1 MKLYIKFI
9 SKEFL
14 KSLIYVFL
22 IMLSLVL
29 ILNILSEFD
38 FFRDKEVKTI
48 FPIFLSIL
56 NSPDLIF
63 EMFPFIFLLAT
74 QVFFINLFQNDQIQI
89 FKYSGLK
96 NIKILFIL
104 ILNSIII
111 GIFIIFFFY
120 TLSSILKNQY
130 VKLKSKYSTNDQY
143 LAVITKNG
151 LWIKDFV
158 DNKIYITNASEIKE
172 NYILDVFISEFNE
185 NFEIIKNYKSD
196 KIDITKKNWVME
208 KVKVYKDYDSEELD
222 NLTLYSNFDIE
233 VVENLF
239 SNLSTQ
245 TFFNLL
251 KLRKN
256 YISLNY
262 STTEIDIQI
271 QRIITYPLYLALM
284 TVLSG
289 VIMFGTK
296 QYKNTTFKI
305 VLGLFLSVVIYYLFN
320 LFHIMGQ
327 DEKIPVL
334 FSIFSPLILLTFINS
349 VMIFKVNEK

>member
-334 FSIFSPLILLTFINS
+334 FSIFFPLILLTFINS

>member
-158 DNKIYITNASEIKE
+158 DNKIYITNASGIKE

-334 FSIFSPLILLTFINS
+334 FSIFFPLILLTFINS

>member
-158 DNKIYITNASEIKE
+158 DNKIYITNASGIKE